1 MSARVFVHPKYRE
14 GPAVG
19 ALEVGLEK
27 AGLDCSNMGVSP
39 SDARGRF
46 ELVRTI
52 GHSQEGGV
60 ILERM
65 DGTQYTHF
73 KGWPAPLGPEAA

>member
-27 AGLDCSNMGVSP
+27 AGLDCASLGVSP
-39 SDARGRF
+39 ADIRGRY
-46 ELVRTI
+46 ELVRTL
-52 GHSQEGGV
+52 GPGKTGGLV
-60 ILERM
+60 LERM

-73 KGWPAPLGPEAA
+73 PGWPAPEGA